1 MDDLLSDFQ
10 HTLQRLG
17 LSGKDRLLLAVSGGL
32 DSIVLTAC
40 VARTEY
46 DFGIA
51 HANFQLRGAE
61 SDRDED
67 FVRQLALR
75 YNKPFFVNRF
85 NTEKYASD
93 EKLSTQ
99 VAARNLRYEWFNS
112 LTGNQP
118 DQFQFILTAHHL
130 NDNLETMLMHFFR
143 GTGISGLTGM
153 PEKNERLIRPFLKI
167 RKNRLKDFAEAEK
180 LAWIEDSSNMT
191 DDYTRNYFRNRLIP
205 SLESIFPELEK
216 NLEKNLQRFSDAA
229 SLYEQAILVHKK
241 KLLKTNGA
249 EMQIPIL
256 LLKKSKPVRTILFEL
271 IRDYHFTPAQ
281 TDEVFRLMDSSNGKY
296 VSSSTHRIIKNRRWL
311 IIAPRQVP
319 GPSHLIIE
327 EGQEEMIYPGGILHL
342 KIAQKHDPD
351 SFSKEPG
358 TACLDAG
365 KIQFPLMLRKWQTGD
380 YFYPLGMHKKKKL
393 SRFFIDQKL
402 SKTAKEKT
410 WVLVMDNQIIWVV
423 GYRIDNRFCLRPSTS
438 TVLEIRNEPAP
449 ASAD

>member
-1 MDDLLSDFQ
+1 MDHLLSDFQ

-17 LSGKDRLLLAVSGGL
+17 VSGKDRLLLAVSGGL

-40 VARTEY
+40 IARTEY

-75 YNKPFFVNRF
+75 YNKPFFVKRF

-99 VAARNLRYEWFNS
+99 VAARNLRYDWFNS
-112 LTGNQP
+112 LTGIQP

-167 RKNRLKDFAEAEK
+167 RKNRLKDFAETEK

-205 SLESIFPELEK
+205 SLESIFPELEQ
-216 NLEKNLQRFSDAA
+216 NLEKNLQRFSEAA
-229 SLYEQAILVHKK
+229 DLYQQAIAVHKK
-241 KLLKTNGA
+241 KLLKVSGA

-256 LLKKSKPVRTILFEL
+256 LLKKSKPVLTVLFEL
-271 IRDYHFTPAQ
+271 IREYHFSPAQ

-319 GPSHLIIE
+319 GLSHLVIE
-327 EGQEEMIYPGGILHL
+327 QGQNEMSYPEGTLHL
-342 KIAQKHDPD
+342 KMLPKRDPD
-351 SFSKEPG
+351 SWSKEPG

-365 KIQFPLMLRKWQTGD
+365 KIQFPLVLRKWKTGD
-380 YFYPLGMHKKKKL
+380 YFYPLGLNKKKKL

-402 SKTAKEKT
+402 SKTAKEKI

-423 GYRIDNRFCLRPSTS
+423 GHRIDHRFCLRPSTS
-438 TVLEIRNEPAP
+438 TLLLIRNEPTT
-449 ASAD
+449 